1 MVPKRPETFEYVSGC
16 GCLSEDI
23 KLSKAAGTQFGSP
36 GEYLGFGSYY
46 PTAEQAQRGL
56 DLTPSS
62 NSAEWQRR
70 YAARE
75 PPCGCWGPIAKSDSG
90 DWQFE
95 VSNSEVLEQVEERR
109 VPHELEVR
117 AARAAFWCA
126 IGALG
131 GGFFGLA
138 LGRPGAGAALG
149 AAIVGG
155 AAAAAP
161 MPPPVLASEVGVN
174 HTDAALSEPALPLL
188 YHSRPSVLIGL
199 RPSPLIER

>member
-56 DLTPSS
+56 DLTPSR

-109 VPHELEVR
+109 VRHELEVR
-117 AARAAFWCA
+117 AARLPFGVQLAHWAEVF
-126 IGALG
+126 LG
-131 GGFFGLA
+131 
-138 LGRPGAGAALG
+138 
-149 AAIVGG
+149 
-155 AAAAAP
+155 
-161 MPPPVLASEVGVN
+161 
-174 HTDAALSEPALPLL
+174 LP
-188 YHSRPSVLIGL
+188 
-199 RPSPLIER
+199 